1 MEAMIQ
7 SVNSCTN
14 SPASQ
19 KAESLLHPAQSFKE
33 TLRKQSGA
41 KDQGQGAEGPLHPAE
56 SRKPVHQKQKHSVAE
71 EKNTDQGQG
80 TESALQPGQSCKEV
94 HQKHSVA
101 EEKNKDQ
108 GQGAEGPLQP
118 AASFDEVLQQ
128 QPVAEEENKDPE
140 PGKVAAAFLSNLLP
154 ILPNLGDLNNL
165 EKINLSEPQPPGQPV
180 SPDARVMQ
188 NQQAPFIVS
197 LPEIV
202 ENPEENIL
210 PFPTA
215 QTKPDSSASAAS
227 VRQDIPNILN
237 WKENELP
244 ADLLPKIVQLH
255 PSESDPSLGKISIQ
269 SQFPEGA
276 VQAKGTF
283 PKAELPPSLFLK
295 QQEKTIASFAEV
307 INELPEGQKK
317 SLFATGTTV
326 QRTPWA
332 MGNEA
337 PKNDFLKSEFNV
349 NLSGQKIPLPGS
361 SIDSPML
368 LAFDEKL
375 DILLGK
381 NSTGEEVPG
390 RSWNG
395 EFTGFG
401 NPAAEKD
408 GAKAISGGENHPTQ
422 DPFGVNELLGSP
434 KPSTVVE
441 ETGTPQKPTL
451 SKTEHPGLYQQI
463 AEKVIWSIRNNQER
477 IRLTLEPPQLGNLFI
492 ELHRNKDEIK
502 ATLWADNP
510 KTKEIL
516 ENNQFQ
522 LRKTLEGHGFKLE
535 QYDVFVQNEMGSF
548 QGKEEG
554 PVSQG
559 QGSRTPSLQIEEVES
574 PPSLEILPGAI
585 PASGG
590 SQYVDRF
597 I

>member
-7 SVNSCTN
+7 SVNSGTN

-19 KAESLLHPAQSFKE
+19 KAESLLRPAQSFKE
-33 TLRKQSGA
+33 VLRKQSGA
-41 KDQGQGAEGPLHPAE
+41 KDQGQGAEGPLHSAE
-56 SRKPVHQKQKHSVAE
+56 SCRPVHQKQKHSVAE

-101 EEKNKDQ
+101 EEKNKNQ
-108 GQGAEGPLQP
+108 AQGAEGPLQP
-118 AASFDEVLQQ
+118 AASFEEVLQK

-140 PGKVAAAFLSNLLP
+140 PGKVVAAFLSNLLP
-154 ILPNLGDLNNL
+154 ILPNLGGLNNL
-165 EKINLSEPQPPGQPV
+165 EKINPSEAQLPGQPFNK
-180 SPDARVMQ
+180 DARVMQ

-215 QTKPDSSASAAS
+215 QAKADSSA
-227 VRQDIPNILN
+227 DPKNIWNEGTAPPLN
-237 WKENELP
+237 NLP
-244 ADLLPKIVQLH
+244 
-255 PSESDPSLGKISIQ
+255 DPSLGKSPVQ
-269 SQFPEGA
+269 SPSPEGA
-276 VQAKGTF
+276 DQAKGTYH
-283 PKAELPPSLFLK
+283 KAALHPGLFG
-295 QQEKTIASFAEV
+295 QQEEAAIASFPEV
-307 INELPEGQKK
+307 INELPEGQEK
-317 SLFATGTTV
+317 SLFVTGTKV
-326 QRTPWA
+326 QPTPWA
-332 MGNEA
+332 VGNEA
-337 PKNDFLKSEFNV
+337 AKNDFLKSEFNV
-349 NLSGQKIPLPGS
+349 NLSGQKIPLFGLGT
-361 SIDSPML
+361 DSPTL
-368 LAFDEKL
+368 FGFDEKL

-381 NSTGEEVPG
+381 NSTGEEVAG
-390 RSWNG
+390 RSRNG
-395 EFTGFG
+395 EFTEFG

-408 GAKAISGGENHPTQ
+408 GAKAIAGGKNHPAQ
-422 DPFGVNELLGSP
+422 DPFGLNELLGSP

-522 LRKTLEGHGFKLE
+522 LQKTLEGHGFKLE
-535 QYDVFVQNEMGSF
+535 QYDVFVQQDMGSF
-548 QGKEEG
+548 PGKEENPVFQG
-554 PVSQG
+554 P
-559 QGSRTPSLQIEEVES
+559 GSRTPSLQIEEAEW

-585 PASGG
+585 SASGA
-590 SQYVDRF
+590 SQYIDRF
-597 I
+597 V